1 MSQMLTGSVCFTD
14 LKEALKKAHSSGS
27 KAGNGKIYANIVI
40 WVNDEPDKLGNTV
53 SIQLNST
60 KDKRD
65 EEGKVYIG
73 NAKPM
78 APATPEPVSSGD
90 IEDDDDLPF

>member
-27 KAGNGKIYANIVI
+27 RASNGKVYANIVI
-40 WVNDEPDKLGNTV
+40 WINDEPDKFGNTV

-60 KDKRD
+60 KDKR
-65 EEGKVYIG
+65 ESEGKVYIG
-73 NAKPM
+73 NAKPTV
-78 APATPEPVSSGD
+78 ASAPEPISSSD
-90 IEDDDDLPF
+90 IEEDDDLLF